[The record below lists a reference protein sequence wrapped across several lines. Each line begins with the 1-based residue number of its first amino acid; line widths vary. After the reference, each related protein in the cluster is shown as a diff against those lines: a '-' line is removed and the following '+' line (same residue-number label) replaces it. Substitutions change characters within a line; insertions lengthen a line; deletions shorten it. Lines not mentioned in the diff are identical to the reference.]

1 MKKVISVLL
10 AVLMLAALMVPAFA
24 ATIDQTG
31 GNPATGGATVKTD
44 TSAVTGD
51 GAYTVTYD
59 AEISVPWNSTAAVS
73 SNYTVETHLK
83 TGKQLQV
90 TATSDGIMTYNALE
104 LPYTLG
110 GDTAYGDTAYTAGAA
125 ETATKAITVT
135 VAQSAWDEAPIAD
148 YTDTITYSATII

>member
-1 MKKVISVLL
+1 MMKKVISVLM
-10 AVLMLAALMVPAFA
+10 AIAMLAALMVPAFA

-110 GDTAYGDTAYTAGAA
+110 GDTAYTAGAA

-135 VAQSAWDEAPIAD
+135 VAQSAWDEAPIAE
-148 YTDTITYSATII
+148 YTDTITYTAEIV

>member
-10 AVLMLAALMVPAFA
+10 AVMMLAALMVPAFA

-44 TSAVTGD
+44 TSAVTGE
-51 GAYTVTYD
+51 GTYTVTYD
-59 AEISVPWNSTAAVS
+59 AEITVPWNSTDAVYS
-73 SNYTVETHLK
+73 EYTVETHLRSGNK
-83 TGKQLQV
+83 LEV
-90 TATSDGIMTYNALE
+90 TVSSDGIMEYNALQ
-104 LPYTLG
+104 LPYTLAG
-110 GDTAYGDTAYTAGAA
+110 NLSYTAGAA

>member
-10 AVLMLAALMVPAFA
+10 AVMMLAALMIPAFA
-24 ATIDQTG
+24 ATLDQTG

-83 TGKQLQV
+83 TGKQLLV
-90 TATSDGIMTYNALE
+90 TATGDGIMTYNALE

-110 GDTAYGDTAYTAGAA
+110 GDTAYTAGAA

-135 VAQSAWDEAPIAD
+135 VAQSAWDEAPIAE
-148 YTDTITYSATII
+148 YEGTITYTAEII

>member
-10 AVLMLAALMVPAFA
+10 AVMMLAALMVPAFA
-24 ATIDQTG
+24 ATLTQDQ
-31 GNPATGGATVKTD
+31 NSGGATVKTD
-44 TSAVTGD
+44 TSPVTGD
-51 GAYTVTYD
+51 GTYTVTYE

-83 TGKQLQV
+83 TDKQLLV

-110 GDTAYGDTAYTAGAA
+110 GDTAYTAGAA

-135 VAQSAWDEAPIAD
+135 VAQSAWDEAPIAE
-148 YTDTITYSATII
+148 YEGRITYTAEII

>member
-10 AVLMLAALMVPAFA
+10 AVMMLAALMIPAFA

-44 TSAVTGD
+44 TSAVTGE
-51 GAYTVTYD
+51 GTYTVTYD
-59 AEISVPWNSTAAVS
+59 AEITVPWNSTAAVS

-83 TGKQLQV
+83 TGKQLLV

-110 GDTAYGDTAYTAGAA
+110 GDTAYTAGAA
-125 ETATKAITVT
+125 ENATKAITVT
-135 VAQSAWDEAPIAD
+135 VAQDDWDKAPIAE
-148 YTDTITYSATII
+148 YTDTITYTAEIK

>member
-10 AVLMLAALMVPAFA
+10 AVMMLAALMVPAFA

-51 GAYTVTYD
+51 GTYTVTYD

-83 TGKQLQV
+83 TGKQLLV

-110 GDTAYGDTAYTAGAA
+110 GDLSYTAGAA

-135 VAQSAWDEAPIAD
+135 VAQSAWDEAPIAE
-148 YTDTITYSATII
+148 YEDTITFTAEILGN

>member
-10 AVLMLAALMVPAFA
+10 AVMMLAALMIPAFA
-24 ATIDQTG
+24 ATLTQDQ
-31 GNPATGGATVKTD
+31 NSGGATVKTD
-44 TSAVTGD
+44 TSPVTGD
-51 GAYTVTYD
+51 GTYTVTYE

-83 TGKQLQV
+83 TDKQLLV

-110 GDTAYGDTAYTAGAA
+110 GDTAYTAGAA

-135 VAQSAWDEAPIAD
+135 VAQSAWDEAPIAE
-148 YTDTITYSATII
+148 YEGRITYTAEII

>member
-1 MKKVISVLL
+1 M
-10 AVLMLAALMVPAFA
+10 
-24 ATIDQTG
+24 
-31 GNPATGGATVKTD
+31 
-44 TSAVTGD
+44 TGD

-110 GDTAYGDTAYTAGAA
+110 GDTAYTAGAA

-135 VAQSAWDEAPIAD
+135 VAQSAWDEAPIAE
-148 YTDTITYSATII
+148 YTDTITYTAEIV

>member
-10 AVLMLAALMVPAFA
+10 AVMMLAALMIPAFA
-24 ATIDQTG
+24 ATLTQDQ
-31 GNPATGGATVKTD
+31 NSGGATVKTD
-44 TSAVTGD
+44 TSPVTGD

-59 AEISVPWNSTAAVS
+59 ADISVPWNSTAAVS

-83 TGKQLQV
+83 TGKQLLV

-110 GDTAYGDTAYTAGAA
+110 GDLSYTAGAA

-135 VAQSAWDEAPIAD
+135 VAQSAWDEAPIAE
-148 YTDTITYSATII
+148 YEDTITFTAEILGN

>member
-10 AVLMLAALMVPAFA
+10 AVMMLAALMVPAFA
-24 ATIDQTG
+24 ATLTQDQ
-31 GNPATGGATVKTD
+31 NSGGATVKTD
-44 TSAVTGD
+44 TSAVTGE
-51 GAYTVTYD
+51 GTYTVTYD

-83 TGKQLQV
+83 TGKQLLV

-110 GDTAYGDTAYTAGAA
+110 GDTAYTAGAA
-125 ETATKAITVT
+125 ENATKAITVT
-135 VAQSAWDEAPIAD
+135 VAQDDWDKAPIAE
-148 YTDTITYSATII
+148 YEDTITFTAEILGN

>member
-24 ATIDQTG
+24 ATLTQDQ
-31 GNPATGGATVKTD
+31 NSGGATVKTD
-44 TSAVTGD
+44 TSPVTGD
-51 GAYTVTYD
+51 GAYTVTYA

-83 TGKQLQV
+83 TGKQLLV

-110 GDTAYGDTAYTAGAA
+110 GDLSYTAGAA
-125 ETATKAITVT
+125 ENATKAITVT
-135 VAQSAWDEAPIAD
+135 VAQSAWDKAPIAE
-148 YTDTITYSATII
+148 YTDTITYTAKII

>member
-10 AVLMLAALMVPAFA
+10 AVMMLAALMIPAFA
-24 ATIDQTG
+24 ASFTQNEG
-31 GNPATGGATVKTD
+31 TGGATVKTD

-90 TATSDGIMTYNALE
+90 TATSNGIMTYNALE

-110 GDTAYGDTAYTAGAA
+110 GDTAYTAGAA

-135 VAQSAWDEAPIAD
+135 VAQSAWDEAPIAE
-148 YTDTITYSATII
+148 YEGTITYTAEII

>member
-10 AVLMLAALMVPAFA
+10 AVMMLAALMVPAFA
-24 ATIDQTG
+24 ATATIDQTG

-83 TGKQLQV
+83 TGKQLKV

-110 GDTAYGDTAYTAGAA
+110 GDTAYTAGAA

-135 VAQSAWDEAPIAD
+135 VAQSAWDEAPIAE
-148 YTDTITYSATII
+148 YTDTITYTAEIV

>member
-10 AVLMLAALMVPAFA
+10 AVMMLAAFMVPAFA
-24 ATIDQTG
+24 EPVTFTQNEG
-31 GNPATGGATVKTD
+31 KGFATVKTD

-51 GAYTVTYD
+51 GTYTVTYD

-73 SNYTVETHLK
+73 RNYTVETHLRSGNTLK
-83 TGKQLQV
+83 V
-90 TATSDGIMTYNALE
+90 TVSSDGIMTYNALE

-110 GDTAYGDTAYTAGAA
+110 GDLSYTAGAA

-135 VAQSAWDEAPIAD
+135 VAQSAWDKAPIAE
-148 YTDTITYSATII
+148 YTDTITYIAEIK

>member
-10 AVLMLAALMVPAFA
+10 AIMMLAALMIPAFA
-24 ATIDQTG
+24 ATLDQTG

-110 GDTAYGDTAYTAGAA
+110 GDTAYTAGAA

-135 VAQSAWDEAPIAD
+135 VAQSAWDEAPIAE
-148 YTDTITYSATII
+148 YEGRITYTAEII

>member
-10 AVLMLAALMVPAFA
+10 AVLMLSALMVPAFA
-24 ATIDQTG
+24 ASFTQNEG
-31 GNPATGGATVKTD
+31 TGGATVKTD

-73 SNYTVETHLK
+73 SEYTVETHLK

-110 GDTAYGDTAYTAGAA
+110 GDTAYTAGAA

-135 VAQSAWDEAPIAD
+135 VAQSAWDKAPIAE
-148 YTDTITYSATII
+148 YEGRITYTAEII

>member
-10 AVLMLAALMVPAFA
+10 AVLMLSALMVPAFA
-24 ATIDQTG
+24 ASFTQNEG
-31 GNPATGGATVKTD
+31 TGGATVKTD

-73 SNYTVETHLK
+73 SEYTVETHLK

-90 TATSDGIMTYNALE
+90 TATSAGIMTYNALE

-110 GDTAYGDTAYTAGAA
+110 GDTAYTAGAA

-135 VAQSAWDEAPIAD
+135 VAQSAWDKAPIAE
-148 YTDTITYSATII
+148 YEGRITYTAEII